1 MSKNYVEIHSKYK
14 PYLDVITDITTKK
27 EEVYI
32 SSEIIAEIIKKEH
45 HEVMN
50 DIKVNLIDRVGK
62 LYQDFNLGEFRPINE
77 PYTKDNTIK
86 HSRDEQ
92 YRSNLPKQQ
101 ALICKALLDVKYKK
115 GEDMIGRDV
124 YLLNENATMILFSKY
139 SLEVRILISSLFMR
153 AIKQLNISSNI
164 RSLDELARFLT
175 PNENNFI
182 SMAREEIK
190 ENGVITE
197 YFINGILE
205 TALSFIPAD
214 IEKNMLDNNPW
225 YAEFR
230 KRLKYKPEVN
240 VPKVDLTVDD
250 LDVIGSKK

>member
-1 MSKNYVEIHSKYK
+1 
-14 PYLDVITDITTKK
+14 
-27 EEVYI
+27 
-32 SSEIIAEIIKKEH
+32 
-45 HEVMN
+45 
-50 DIKVNLIDRVGK
+50 
-62 LYQDFNLGEFRPINE
+62 
-77 PYTKDNTIK
+77 
-86 HSRDEQ
+86 
-92 YRSNLPKQQ
+92 
-101 ALICKALLDVKYKK
+101 
-115 GEDMIGRDV
+115 
-124 YLLNENATMILFSKY
+124 
-139 SLEVRILISSLFMR
+139 MR
-153 AIKQLNISSNI
+153 AIKQLNVSSNI

-190 ENGVITE
+190 ENGIITE

-214 IEKNMLDNNPW
+214 IEKNILDNNSW

>member
-1 MSKNYVEIHSKYK
+1 MSLEYKDIHARYK

-32 SSEIIAEIIKKEH
+32 SSEVIAEIIKKEH

-50 DIKVNLIDRVGK
+50 DIKVNLIDRIGK

-77 PYTKDNTIK
+77 PYTKDTTIA
-86 HSRDEQ
+86 HSRDER
-92 YRSNLPKQQ
+92 YKSNLPKQQ
-101 ALICKALLDVKYKK
+101 ALICKALLDVKYKMA
-115 GEDMIGRDV
+115 EDMIGRDV

-214 IEKNMLDNNPW
+214 IEKNILDNNPW

-250 LDVIGSKK
+250 LDVLGSKK